1 MNYKRIII
9 FVFILLLIFATF
21 FLIINNK
28 NEQKI
33 NEEKTKIETE
43 KSSGEILLDVTE
55 ESGEQIFI
63 EDDDRPLSDRI
74 LSLNELKNS
83 RLLLDDNFEELYKIQ
98 EYTYKDGFSII
109 QQDDDNYQEIAI
121 MELGEEQKDSDAL
134 ILSCVARYEEIKSEN
149 QGKYSGILTNID
161 CFNISKQGNVIIFIL
176 SKNKDKI
183 EQIINDYYFN

>member
-9 FVFILLLIFATF
+9 FVFILLLIFATI

-55 ESGEQIFI
+55 ESSEQIFI

-83 RLLLDDNFEELYKIQ
+83 RLLLDDNFEELYKIK

>member
-98 EYTYKDGFSII
+98 EYIYKDGFSII

-121 MELGEEQKDSDAL
+121 IELGEEQKDSDAL

>member
-9 FVFILLLIFATF
+9 FVFILLLIFATI

-83 RLLLDDNFEELYKIQ
+83 RLLLDDNFEELYKIK

-109 QQDDDNYQEIAI
+109 QQDDNNYQEIAI
-121 MELGEEQKDSDAL
+121 MELDEEQKDSDAL
-134 ILSCVARYEEIKSEN
+134 ILSCVARYEKIKSEN